1 MNEIK
6 NEFILVLWHSSLIS
20 PDIRDY
26 NHHRFYKW
34 NTLVNNLTLLPILF
48 PVLVQQK
55 NNMPSGE
62 SEKVDELNE
71 KLDVFA
77 RDLKHGYKIS

>member
-1 MNEIK
+1 MEYFGEQPNI
-6 NEFILVLWHSSLIS
+6 IAYSIS
-20 PDIRDY
+20 GVVAAE
-26 NHHRFYKW
+26 K
-34 NTLVNNLTLLPILF
+34 
-48 PVLVQQK
+48 QK

>member
-1 MNEIK
+1 MEYFGEQPNI
-6 NEFILVLWHSSLIS
+6 IAYSIS
-20 PDIRDY
+20 GVVAAE
-26 NHHRFYKW
+26 K
-34 NTLVNNLTLLPILF
+34 
-48 PVLVQQK
+48 QK

-77 RDLKHGYKIS
+77 RDLKHGYK

>member
-1 MNEIK
+1 MEYFGEQPNI
-6 NEFILVLWHSSLIS
+6 IAYSIS
-20 PDIRDY
+20 G
-26 NHHRFYKW
+26 
-34 NTLVNNLTLLPILF
+34 V
-48 PVLVQQK
+48 VAAEK